1 MKSIPSLLRSAALIL
16 LASLASASAARSG
29 PAWKLY
35 SSREGRFSILMPST
49 PVHTK
54 SQTAMGDVHTFD
66 VTRKTVPDVH
76 MVMYSDFPGDVTA
89 EMIDPILEATV
100 KGQSDS
106 VSRVENVKRI
116 KLGRYP
122 GREFTKTYPGD
133 RQTRTQ
139 RTRLYLVERRLYQV
153 KAVTLAAEATS
164 TEATRYF
171 TSFRLLK

>member
-1 MKSIPSLLRSAALIL
+1 
-16 LASLASASAARSG
+16 
-29 PAWKLY
+29 
-35 SSREGRFSILMPST
+35 
-49 PVHTK
+49 
-54 SQTAMGDVHTFD
+54 MGDVHTFD